1 MNRIVIKDPDKCE
14 NDRIVISDISIVD
27 HINNILKLRKG
38 DLIKLCLLN
47 KGLASGE
54 IESIN
59 LQEVEIKIT
68 ERHEGLSSEI
78 HLQIGLC
85 RPPSMKK
92 ILEHGTS
99 LGVTH
104 FEFFKTEL
112 TEKSYLD
119 SKVFEKTS
127 LLTELGLAQSGYY
140 YQTPKVEKSLE
151 FKSSE
156 SSQKYFLSFNSDRY
170 LNDYNLD
177 LNSKIC
183 FAIGPERGWTNNEE
197 QMLIDA
203 GYLPLSIS
211 KSILRVEI
219 ATFALLGQ
227 YHLLKK

>member
-1 MNRIVIKDPDKCE
+1 MNRIVIKNPEQCE
-14 NDRIVISDISIVD
+14 NDHIVISDITIVD

-38 DLIKLCLLN
+38 DQIKLCLLN
-47 KGLASGE
+47 KGLANGK

-59 LQEVEIKIT
+59 LQEIKIKIT
-68 ERHEGLSSEI
+68 ERYEGLNSEI
-78 HLQIGLC
+78 QLQIGLC

-112 TEKSYLD
+112 TEKSYLN
-119 SKVFEKTS
+119 SKVFEKTNT
-127 LLTELGLAQSGYY
+127 LTDLGLAQSGHY
-140 YQTPKVEKSLE
+140 YQAPKIEKSLK
-151 FKSSE
+151 FKPTE
-156 SSQKYFLSFNSDRY
+156 YSQKFFLSFNSDRY

-177 LNSKIC
+177 FNSKVC
-183 FAIGPERGWTNNEE
+183 FAIGPERGWTNDEE